1 MDTLELTT
9 AQREKERK
17 FLFKLVLLS
26 LLGSA
31 MLHAIAMAVPT
42 SNGWRQAA
50 AEDNEMEIV
59 IENAE
64 EPPKVEEP
72 QEVVQ
77 EPEPEIAPEPQEVAF
92 TSNVAPPPL
101 APDTQAP
108 LAPGEDAPSDQPP
121 SPNSDPTAPLTS
133 TTGDTAV
140 EKGGGG
146 PITNPDGEGAGFGNA
161 KMPAGFNPAG
171 KPDGDVKGVP
181 GGTPGGNPGGT
192 TSGTPGG
199 KGTQV
204 TSTRPTPPPI
214 APVGKPKLTC
224 LECPK
229 PKYKGA
235 EGDPKVTYDIAPDGR
250 VINLR
255 LRKSS
260 GNADTD
266 RETLETMGKWRFD
279 PNTVPEGGRSNVRVR
294 VTFEEEGSSFQ
305 RQNEQRRRES
315 DRQRVAEEDRQRRE
329 AERKAPAPAAAI
341 DPPAKS
347 APVSAPALA
356 PIASPPEPAYVPPAE
371 PVYEAPP
378 EPAYVPP
385 PEPVYEAPPEPIEAT
400 PSVAP

>member
-1 MDTLELTT
+1 MGILELTT

-17 FLFKLVLLS
+17 FLFKFVLLS
-26 LLGSA
+26 LLGSVI
-31 MLHAIAMAVPT
+31 LHAIAMAVPT
-42 SNGWRQAA
+42 PGVWRQAEA
-50 AEDNEMEIV
+50 KDDEMEVV

-64 EPPKVEEP
+64 ERPKVEEP
-72 QEVVQ
+72 QEIVK

-92 TSNVAPPPL
+92 APDLAPTL

-108 LAPGEDAPSDQPP
+108 LAPGEDAPSNQPP
-121 SPNSDPTAPLTS
+121 SPNSDPTSPLTS

-140 EKGGGG
+140 ASGGG
-146 PITNPDGEGAGFGNA
+146 PATSPDGTGSGFGNA
-161 KMPAGFNPAG
+161 KVPSGFNPDG
-171 KPDGDVKGVP
+171 KPDGDVKGAP
-181 GGTPGGNPGGT
+181 GGTSGGTPGGTVG
-192 TSGTPGG
+192 GTPGG
-199 KGTQV
+199 TGTQT
-204 TSTRPTPPPI
+204 TSTRPTPTPI

-229 PKYKGA
+229 PKYRGA

-250 VINLR
+250 VINVR

-279 PNTVPEGGRSNVRVR
+279 PKTVPEGGRSNVRVK

-341 DPPAKS
+341 DPPARP
-347 APVSAPALA
+347 APVSAPAPA
-356 PIASPPEPAYVPPAE
+356 PEPAYVP
-371 PVYEAPP
+371 PP

-385 PEPVYEAPPEPIEAT
+385 PEPVYEAP
-400 PSVAP
+400 VAPVESAPPAAP